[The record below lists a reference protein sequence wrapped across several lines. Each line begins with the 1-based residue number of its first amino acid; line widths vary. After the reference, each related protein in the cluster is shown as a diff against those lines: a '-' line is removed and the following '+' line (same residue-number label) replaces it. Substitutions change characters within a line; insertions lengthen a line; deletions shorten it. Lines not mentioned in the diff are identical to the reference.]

1 MTDAIDIFPKN
12 DLMKG
17 ALQPLVGDSLFVSDG
32 ETWKRQRR
40 MVEPAFSFMR
50 ITKAF
55 AAMQK
60 AVGDHVAM
68 LDQRAESGEVE
79 NTVRQMMS
87 AVRWLI
93 EKSSENGSPLSA
105 R

>member
-60 AVGDHVAM
+60 AVAIM
-68 LDQRAESGEVE
+68 WRCWISAPKAESRSRS
-79 NTVRQMMS
+79 TSR
-87 AVRWLI
+87 
-93 EKSSENGSPLSA
+93 
-105 R
+105 